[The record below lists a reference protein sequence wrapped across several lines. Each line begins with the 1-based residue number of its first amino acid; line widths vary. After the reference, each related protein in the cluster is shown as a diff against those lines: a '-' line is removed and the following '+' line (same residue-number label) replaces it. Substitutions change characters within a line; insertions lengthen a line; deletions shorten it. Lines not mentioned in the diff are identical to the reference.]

1 MMGRKP
7 AGGERD
13 VPFPGHPG
21 CERAA
26 RGPAH
31 PLDQRSG
38 SAAEANFVPL
48 VAQHLVESG
57 RFRVSAD
64 TPDMVELF
72 QAVARR
78 VGEMLRRPVVSY
90 ADGRKITITFA
101 PRTRSAGPSAPREVV
116 AIAAPVLTCGRST
129 PAAFS
134 ARRCSRYRRRRFH
147 STSRTRVTALAAVV
161 TDAARPPP
169 GSRRR
174 TQRAPCSAARFTAH
188 PAIMRTPRPHR
199 RKPGW

>member
-31 PLDQRSG
+31 PLDQEERIR
-38 SAAEANFVPL
+38 AEANFVPL

-90 ADGRKITITFA
+90 ADGRKITIT
-101 PRTRSAGPSAPREVV
+101 SAPQDALGR
-116 AIAAPVLTCGRST
+116 PVGT
-129 PAAFS
+129 P
-134 ARRCSRYRRRRFH
+134 
-147 STSRTRVTALAAVV
+147 
-161 TDAARPPP
+161 
-169 GSRRR
+169 
-174 TQRAPCSAARFTAH
+174 
-188 PAIMRTPRPHR
+188 
-199 RKPGW
+199 